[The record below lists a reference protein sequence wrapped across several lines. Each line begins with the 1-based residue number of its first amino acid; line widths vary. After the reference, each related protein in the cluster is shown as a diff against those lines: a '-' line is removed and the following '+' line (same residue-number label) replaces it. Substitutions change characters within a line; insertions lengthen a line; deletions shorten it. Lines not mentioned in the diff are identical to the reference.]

1 MASLLEI
8 KKQIQGVKNTKKI
21 TKAMQLVAASKMRT
35 FQEKA
40 VGARDFVFNLLE
52 ALDSTVKSGVDTIYS
67 KAPENGKTLFVLY
80 TSDKGLCGALN
91 NKQIKALFNS
101 GEWKTAGEE
110 GRLLVTIGKKA
121 TEFAK
126 NNGIAVVKSFV
137 GLPEGMSNID
147 ALAVVDQILEMWR
160 EGGIK
165 EIKFVAP
172 HYVNSFTFY
181 PQIKTFLPFSK
192 EMVETNLRKSNSED
206 GEIVSGK
213 TNDNMIF
220 NSDPEELTER
230 LHELIVQ
237 GLFIQSFLELKASE
251 YSSRMMAMK
260 NATDA
265 ADKKKDE
272 LTLVYNKARQQA
284 ITQEIAELM
293 GGSAAVSG

>member
-21 TKAMQLVAASKMRT
+21 TKAMQLVAASKMKN
-35 FQEKA
+35 FQRKA
-40 VGARDFVFNLLE
+40 VGAREFVMNLLE
-52 ALDSTVKSGVDTIYS
+52 ALDSTVNAGVETIYS
-67 KAPENGKTLFVLY
+67 KAPSSGKILFVLY

-91 NKQIKALFNS
+91 NKQIKALVNS
-101 GEWKTAGEE
+101 AEWKTAGES

-121 TEFAK
+121 TEFAR
-126 NNGIAVVKSFV
+126 NNNIPVEKDFV
-137 GLPEGMSNID
+137 GLPEGMTNID
-147 ALAVVDQILEMWR
+147 ALGVVDQILEMWK
-160 EGGIK
+160 GGEIR

-172 HYVNSFTFY
+172 FYVNSFTFY

-192 EMVETNLRKSNSED
+192 EMVETNLRKEESKDSKS
-206 GEIVSGK
+206 SG
-213 TNDNMIF
+213 NNNMIF
-220 NSDPEELTER
+220 NSDPEDLTER

-237 GLFIQSFLELKASE
+237 GLFVQSFMELKASE

-265 ADKKKDE
+265 ADKKRDE
-272 LTLVYNKARQQA
+272 LSLIYNKARQQA

-293 GGSAAVSG
+293 GGSAAVSE

>member
-40 VGARDFVFNLLE
+40 VGAREFVSNLLE
-52 ALDSTVKSGVDTIYS
+52 ALDSTVKSGEETIYS
-67 KAPENGKTLFVLY
+67 KARKNGKILFVLY

-91 NKQIKALFNS
+91 NKQIKALVNS
-101 GEWKTAGEE
+101 SEWKTAGAD

-126 NNGIAVVKSFV
+126 NNGLPIENSFV

-147 ALAVVDQILEMWR
+147 ALKVVDELLEMWR
-160 EGGIK
+160 GDGVK
-165 EIKFVAP
+165 EIKFIAP
-172 HYVNSFTFY
+172 RYVNSFTFY
-181 PQIKTFLPFSK
+181 PQVKTFLPFSK
-192 EMVETNLRKSNSED
+192 EMVETNLKDEENKKSKN
-206 GEIVSGK
+206 G
-213 TNDNMIF
+213 NNYMIF
-220 NSDPEELTER
+220 NSDPEDLTSR

-237 GLFIQSFLELKASE
+237 GLFLQSFLELKASE

>member
-35 FQEKA
+35 FQNKA
-40 VGARDFVFNLLE
+40 VGARDFVGNLLE
-52 ALDSTVKSGVDTIYS
+52 ALDSTVNAGVETIYS
-67 KAPENGKTLFVLY
+67 ESRKGGKILFVLY

-91 NKQIKALFNS
+91 NKQIKALVNS
-101 GEWKTAGEE
+101 AEWKTAGSE

-126 NNGIAVVKSFV
+126 NNGIPFEKSFV
-137 GLPEGMSNID
+137 GLPESMSNID
-147 ALAVVDQILEMWR
+147 AIGVVDQILSMWKEMNIS
-160 EGGIK
+160 EV
-165 EIKFVAP
+165 KFVAP
-172 HYVNSFTFY
+172 QYVNSFTFY
-181 PQIKTFLPFSK
+181 PKVNTFLPFSK
-192 EMVETNLRKSNSED
+192 EMVENNLRSESKSSDDARNN
-206 GEIVSGK
+206 
-213 TNDNMIF
+213 NDNMIF
-220 NSDPEELTER
+220 NSEPEELTTR

-237 GLFIQSFLELKASE
+237 GLFVQSFMELKASE

-272 LTLVYNKARQQA
+272 LTLQFNKARQQA

-293 GGSAAVSG
+293 GGSAAVSE